1 MLVNFNGI
9 FKLCFCRNFS
19 NETATKI
26 KFTNT
31 INLPKTKFPARVNA
45 TQRIVTEKA
54 INLNH
59 LANVYQWQE
68 TNLKNEEFVLHD
80 GPPYANG
87 DVHLGH
93 AVNKIL
99 KDVILKRN
107 ILDRIRV
114 HYKPG
119 WDCHGLPIEL
129 KAIKNSEKLNNLQI
143 REMARKFALDTVQK
157 QKDAFASWGVTASW
171 YNDEYIYKTTD
182 KSYITNQLKIF
193 YQLYK
198 NGLIY
203 RGLKPV
209 FWSISSGTALA
220 EAELEYNDNFI
231 SKSLYLRCKLTKGSL
246 QSDKPVYALIW
257 TTTPWTLPAN
267 QAICY
272 NSNLKYGLVKLEN
285 DPESLYLVC
294 LETIDSLKQEIDQEI
309 TLVHELNSNEL
320 KNIEYNHPINSNE
333 LMSFID
339 GAHVQVDKGT
349 GLVHTAPAH
358 GPDDFLVF
366 LNKKIPLKN
375 LVNENGC
382 YNSSAPDFLVNKNV
396 LSEGNDLVIE
406 HLNSSIIKLM
416 DYKHSYPI
424 DWRTKEPVIVI
435 ASNQWFINTD
445 KIKAKAIDELENVN
459 IYPEKSSHINKTVLK
474 AQLKKRPYWCISR
487 QRAWG
492 VPIPVVYDKT
502 TQLPKVSMEL
512 VDFIASLVEQQGNID
527 FWWKPNFLESIPTTI
542 LEKENVEKGS
552 DILDIWFDSGISWS
566 HVLQNKEQIAD
577 LYLEGV
583 DQFTGWFQ
591 SSLMTS
597 VGMRQKAPYKN
608 IFVHGFVVDENGKK
622 MSKSLGNVISPK
634 DVTKKH
640 GTDAMRWWIAAHAVQ
655 NSSIIVSD
663 NILEEAVQNLI
674 KIRATLKYLLGVL
687 NYADNVTLIEN
698 SSLSH
703 IDKYF
708 LHQLTI
714 FNDKITSC
722 YQSYQFNRVAILVNN
737 FMNSELSSLYLH
749 LNKDRLYCGSE
760 AEHANLTNILSLCYR
775 SLCKSLWPIIPF
787 MIEESWSFYQKDG
800 SSFYQHST
808 EDFQNFEC
816 GESVNYVNEALALKK
831 NLLTTISNQ
840 NTWKLDV
847 CVHGNCENLKLLKKL
862 HEHFNI
868 PTSDSELCDILQVSS
883 LSLIDDGTT
892 NWHISHNLTDEELC
906 QRCRRFKTSKC
917 VCTRCENVLKNKT
930 L

>member
-1 MLVNFNGI
+1 M
-9 FKLCFCRNFS
+9 
-19 NETATKI
+19 
-26 KFTNT
+26 
-31 INLPKTKFPARVNA
+31 
-45 TQRIVTEKA
+45 
-54 INLNH
+54 
-59 LANVYQWQE
+59 
-68 TNLKNEEFVLHD
+68 
-80 GPPYANG
+80 
-87 DVHLGH
+87 
-93 AVNKIL
+93 
-99 KDVILKRN
+99 ILKRS
-107 ILDRIRV
+107 ILDKIRV

-129 KAIKNSEKLNNLQI
+129 KAIKNSEKLNSLQI
-143 REMARKFALDTVQK
+143 RQKARKFALDTVQK
-157 QKDAFASWGVTASW
+157 QKDTFSSWGVTANW
-171 YNDEYIYKTTD
+171 YNDEFIYKTTD
-182 KSYITNQLKIF
+182 KSYINNQLNIF
-193 YQLYK
+193 FQLYK

-203 RGLKPV
+203 RDLKPV

-220 EAELEYNDNFI
+220 EAELEYNENFI
-231 SKSLYLRCKLTKGSL
+231 SKSLYLQCKLTEGSFK
-246 QSDKPVYALIW
+246 SDKPVFALIW

-285 DPESLYLVC
+285 HPECLYLVC

-309 TLVHELNSNEL
+309 TLVHELISDEL
-320 KNIEYNHPINSNE
+320 RNIEYHHPINSSE
-333 LMSFID
+333 LMPLID

-366 LNKKIPLKN
+366 LNKKIPLKS

-406 HLNSSIIKLM
+406 YLNSSIVKLK

-445 KIKAKAIDELENVN
+445 KIKTKAIEELESVN
-459 IYPEKSSHINKTVLK
+459 IYPEKSALINKTVLK
-474 AQLKKRPYWCISR
+474 SQLKKRPYWCISR

-492 VPIPVVYDKT
+492 VPIPVLYDKT

-512 VDFIASLVEQQGNID
+512 INFIASQVDQTGNID
-527 FWWKPNFLESIPTTI
+527 FWWKSEFLETVPLSV
-542 LEKENVEKGS
+542 LEKDNLKADNVEKGS

-566 HVLQNKEQIAD
+566 HVLQNKTQVAD

-597 VGMRQKAPYKN
+597 VGIRQKAPYKN

-655 NSSIIVSD
+655 HSSIVVSD
-663 NILEEAVQNLI
+663 NILEEAGQNLM
-674 KIRATLKYLLGVL
+674 KIRSILKYLLGVL
-687 NYADNVTLIEN
+687 NYDDNV
-698 SSLSH
+698 SSVDTSNLSH

-708 LHQLTI
+708 LHQLSI
-714 FNDKITSC
+714 FNDKINSC
-722 YQSYQFNRVAILVNN
+722 YQSYQFNRVSILVNN
-737 FMNSELSSLYLH
+737 FINNELSSLYLH
-749 LNKDRLYCGSE
+749 LNKDRLYCGTD
-760 AEHANLTNILSLCYR
+760 AEHANLKNILSICYR

-787 MIEESWSFYQKDG
+787 MIEESWSYYQKDG

-808 EDFQNFEC
+808 EDLKSWEYC
-816 GESVNYVNEALALKK
+816 ESVKCVNEALALKK
-831 NLLTTISNQ
+831 NLSTTISNQ
-840 NTWKLDV
+840 NSWKLDV
-847 CVHGNCENLKLLKKL
+847 CVHGNDENLKLLK
-862 HEHFNI
+862 
-868 PTSDSELCDILQVSS
+868 
-883 LSLIDDGTT
+883 
-892 NWHISHNLTDEELC
+892 
-906 QRCRRFKTSKC
+906 
-917 VCTRCENVLKNKT
+917 VLKVKINNYLNLKT
-930 L
+930 NLLFFPGTS